1 MSIIV
6 CIVRNVKVR
15 CRQKTPVELSNY
27 RSLERK
33 EMETT
38 EDLEIQSE
46 RQNLL
51 IVDVTP
57 GINENEDGNDSN
69 SVNVSY
75 CKKEEPKTA
84 EKQKSSSKSSDYVNE
99 ETDTSSEAATTQ
111 KLQSPMKD
119 PEKCFETKVVSESS
133 VCPNEQT
140 NNEDDTI
147 VISGRRGHKESRETG
162 IL

>member
-84 EKQKSSSKSSDYVNE
+84 EKQKSSSKSSDYVN
-99 ETDTSSEAATTQ
+99 
-111 KLQSPMKD
+111 
-119 PEKCFETKVVSESS
+119 
-133 VCPNEQT
+133 
-140 NNEDDTI
+140 
-147 VISGRRGHKESRETG
+147 
-162 IL
+162 